1 MTTTLYLAWQAPGS
15 RRWFPVGRLDAEP
28 GRRTASHYE
37 FFYIEGAREA
47 RERSGLPSWCPGF
60 LSWMRRISRRSCSRS
75 LRKPPDEPAPAR
87 TRGIPAW
94 VGAGPGTVG
103 TRCPSWRRPSTTS
116 TATGSKSI
124 LTSYADNDGYFQTQ
138 FVVHGLRY
146 TNLHSIERTE
156 RLEIGEELRLSLEL
170 NNPVTGHAVTVKTA
184 DQYVIGWL
192 PRYLV
197 DVVYQG
203 GGWLVQRSRGAGGAA
218 EPGSGSLSHRVLVDF
233 SGQLPPTMRS
243 MDCLP
248 QYRSIDGK
256 EAN

>member
-1 MTTTLYLAWQAPGS
+1 MTTTLYLAWQAPKS

-28 GRRTASHYE
+28 DENASHYE
-37 FFYIEGAREA
+37 FSYIEGAREA
-47 RERSGLPSWCPGF
+47 RDAADFLMVPGF
-60 LSWMRRISRRSCSRS
+60 PEL
-75 LRKPPDEPAPAR
+75 DAPYQSEKLFPFFENR
-87 TRGIPAW
+87 LMNR
-94 VGAGPGTVG
+94 
-103 TRCPSWRRPSTTS
+103 RRPERAEYLRGLGLDPACWDPVSEL
-116 TATGSKSI
+116 AAPFNHAHGNGFEVYPDI
-124 LTSYADNDGYFQTQ
+124 VPDNDGYFQTQ
-138 FVVHGLRY
+138 FLVHGLRY
-146 TNLHSIERTE
+146 TNPHSIERTE
-156 RLEIGEELRLSLEL
+156 RLEIGEELRLSLEM

-203 GGWLVQRSRGAGGAA
+203 GGWMVSAPEARVAQLNL
-218 EPGSGSLSHRVLVDF
+218 EGSLSHRVLADL

-256 EAN
+256 AG